1 MRNYSD
7 DKECFVYPGE
17 YAALPERRELLDKL
31 QLNSKD
37 VAYPPVNMDEFE
49 GYYKIELLIPG
60 VRREDIFVYINS
72 KNILSVAVLYKE
84 TTNGKKKLQIHEFDT
99 RYLER
104 RIPLPENADTGFISA
119 EYQESI
125 LRFCIPKTEG
135 TVNPV
140 MQRIVV
146 Y

>member
-1 MRNYSD
+1 MRNYLHH
-7 DKECFVYPGE
+7 KECLVYPGE

-31 QLNSKD
+31 QLNYKE
-37 VAYPPVNMDEFE
+37 VVHPPVNMDEFE
-49 GYYKIELLIPG
+49 GFYRIEILIPG
-60 VRREDIFVYINS
+60 VRREDIFVYINTN
-72 KNILSVAVLYKE
+72 NILSVAVLYKE

-104 RIPLPENADTGFISA
+104 RIPLPENADTGFVSA
-119 EYQESI
+119 EYHEGI

-135 TVNPV
+135 EIKPV
-140 MQRIVV
+140 KQQIVV